1 MVAIGALCFALILLI
16 VNFFSS
22 LIEIRNISPQPYVT
36 IVNNNMSAKNKVL
49 LLKAEL
55 QRFELAPSVQALRSL
70 QIKARIY
77 KSSILQDF
85 NARRTLNVHEQ
96 YGDVTILK
104 KIVSQLEV
112 SSALIQQIT
121 LDNSQPLKIASQK
134 VDDIYVMLNSYLS
147 DFISQ
152 VQKDQLQFNQHK
164 EDIYKE
170 QFFNL
175 GIILLCTIAM
185 ILIVS
190 WLYFNQTKLSRDLT
204 ERTLNLEEA
213 RRLAEQSAIAKAR
226 FLANMSHEMRTP
238 LNAIIGLSQKEHYLA
253 SDEQVKN
260 YASLI
265 NRSGQHLLKL
275 INSVLDLS
283 KIEQGNVTLYEE
295 RFYCSELIDAA
306 KIVFVEAGK
315 EDVDVFFSH
324 QLAADYLLMADK
336 TKLLQVITNLGYNS
350 LKFTHHGHVEVNLT
364 LDSQLQSLIL
374 TVSDTGIGMSE
385 AQLGQVFNEFT
396 QADDSISRLYGG
408 TGLGLSISQS
418 LIELMGGK
426 IDVES
431 ELERGT
437 TFTVRV
443 PVMLMEQKPKVP
455 TAAAGQKV
463 RVQASNEF
471 AERLIKRELINADLY
486 DEDAEV
492 TLTYLSGRETL
503 SQEGVTN
510 CHHIVLCNATMT
522 LDQDDVFRV
531 SKPYDFFSVAN
542 AIGSMVTGITQ
553 ASATSSQSFLST
565 LRVLVVE
572 DMEINQ
578 IVAQKMLSLLNVDV
592 TMVNNGQECLDCLQD
607 QEFDVIF
614 MDIQMPV
621 MDGLETLKQITRH
634 QLAPNSAIIALTANT
649 FDSDVN
655 AYLSAGFDDVL
666 AKPFQLD
673 WMREMLEK
681 YA

>member
-55 QRFELAPSVQALRSL
+55 QRFELAPSVQSLRSL

-85 NARRTLNVHEQ
+85 NSRRTLDVHEQ
-96 YGDVTILK
+96 YGDVSILK
-104 KIVSQLEV
+104 KITSQLEV
-112 SSALIQQIT
+112 STALIQQIT
-121 LDNSQPLKIASQK
+121 LDNSQPLNIASQK

-164 EDIYKE
+164 EDIYKG

-190 WLYFNQTKLSRDLT
+190 WLYFSQTKLSRDLT
-204 ERTLNLEEA
+204 ERTLKLEEA
-213 RRLAEQSAIAKAR
+213 RQLAEQSAVAKAR

-253 SDEQVKN
+253 SEEQVKN

-283 KIEQGNVTLYEE
+283 KIEQGNVTLHEE

-306 KIVFVEAGK
+306 KTVFVEAGK

-431 ELERGT
+431 ELEKGT

-455 TAAAGQKV
+455 TAATGQKV
-463 RVQASNEF
+463 RVQASNAF

-492 TLTYLSGRETL
+492 TLTYLSGREAL
-503 SQEGVTN
+503 PNEALN
-510 CHHIVLCNATMT
+510 RHHIVLCNATMA

-542 AIGSMVTGITQ
+542 AIGSMAMGSERVSDTD
-553 ASATSSQSFLST
+553 SQSFPNS

-578 IVAQKMLSLLNVDV
+578 IVAQKMLSLLNVDA
-592 TMVNNGQECLDCLQD
+592 TIVNNGQECLDCLQN

-655 AYLSAGFDDVL
+655 SYLSAGFDDVL
-666 AKPFQLD
+666 AKPFQLE

>member
-36 IVNNNMSAKNKVL
+36 IVSNNIAAKNKLL

-55 QRFELAPSVQALRSL
+55 QRFELAPSVQSLRSL
-70 QIKARIY
+70 QIKARVY

-85 NARRTLNVHEQ
+85 NSRRTLNVHEQ

-147 DFISQ
+147 HFISQ

-164 EDIYKE
+164 EDIYKG

-190 WLYFNQTKLSRDLT
+190 WLYFSQTKLSRDLT
-204 ERTLNLEEA
+204 ERTLKLEEA
-213 RRLAEQSAIAKAR
+213 RQLAEQSAIAKAR

-306 KIVFVEAGK
+306 KTVFVEAGK

-364 LDSQLQSLIL
+364 LDSQLQRLIL

-418 LIELMGGK
+418 LVELMGGK

-431 ELERGT
+431 ELEKGT

-455 TAAAGQKV
+455 TAATGQKV

-486 DEDAEV
+486 DEDAEM
-492 TLTYLSGRETL
+492 TLTYLSGREAL
-503 SQEGVTN
+503 PNEALN
-510 CHHIVLCNATMT
+510 RHHIVLCNATMA

-542 AIGSMVTGITQ
+542 AIGSMAMGAERVPDTD
-553 ASATSSQSFLST
+553 SQSFPNS

-578 IVAQKMLSLLNVDV
+578 IVAQKMLSLLNVDA
-592 TMVNNGQECLDCLQD
+592 TIVNNGQECLDCLQN

-666 AKPFQLD
+666 AKPFQLE

>member
-55 QRFELAPSVQALRSL
+55 QRFELAPSVQSLRSL

-85 NARRTLNVHEQ
+85 NSRRTFDVHER
-96 YGDVTILK
+96 YGDVSILK
-104 KIVSQLEV
+104 KITSQLEV
-112 SSALIQQIT
+112 STALIQQVT
-121 LDNSQPLKIASQK
+121 LDNSQPLNIASQK

-164 EDIYKE
+164 EDIYKG

-190 WLYFNQTKLSRDLT
+190 WLYFSQTKLSRDLT
-204 ERTLNLEEA
+204 ERTLKLEEA
-213 RRLAEQSAIAKAR
+213 RQLAEQSAVAKAR

-253 SDEQVKN
+253 SEEQVKN

-283 KIEQGNVTLYEE
+283 KIEQGNVTLHEE
-295 RFYCSELIDAA
+295 RFYCSELIDSA
-306 KIVFVEAGK
+306 KTVFVEAGK

-324 QLAADYLLMADK
+324 QLAADYLLVADK

-408 TGLGLSISQS
+408 NGLGLSISQS

-431 ELERGT
+431 ELEKGT

-455 TAAAGQKV
+455 NAATGQKV

-492 TLTYLSGRETL
+492 TLTYLSGREAL
-503 SQEGVTN
+503 PNEALNQ
-510 CHHIVLCNATMT
+510 HHIVLCNATMA

-542 AIGSMVTGITQ
+542 AIGSMAMGAERVPDTD
-553 ASATSSQSFLST
+553 SQSFPNS

-578 IVAQKMLSLLNVDV
+578 IVAQKMLSLLNVDA
-592 TMVNNGQECLDCLQD
+592 TIVNNGQECLDCLQN

-666 AKPFQLD
+666 AKPFQLE

>member
-36 IVNNNMSAKNKVL
+36 IVSNNIAAKNKLL

-55 QRFELAPSVQALRSL
+55 QRFELAPSVQSLRSL
-70 QIKARIY
+70 QIKARVY

-85 NARRTLNVHEQ
+85 NSRRTLNVHEQ

-121 LDNSQPLKIASQK
+121 LDNSQPLNIASQK

-152 VQKDQLQFNQHK
+152 LQKDQLQFNQHK
-164 EDIYKE
+164 EDIYKG

-190 WLYFNQTKLSRDLT
+190 WLYFSQAKLSRDLT
-204 ERTLNLEEA
+204 ERTLKLEEA
-213 RRLAEQSAIAKAR
+213 RQLAEQSAIAKAR

-306 KIVFVEAGK
+306 KTVFVEAGK

-364 LDSQLQSLIL
+364 LDSQLQRLIL

-385 AQLGQVFNEFT
+385 SQLGQVFNEFT

-418 LIELMGGK
+418 LVELMGGK

-431 ELERGT
+431 ELEKGT

-455 TAAAGQKV
+455 TAATGQKV

-486 DEDAEV
+486 DEDAEM
-492 TLTYLSGRETL
+492 TLTYLSGREAL
-503 SQEGVTN
+503 ANEALN
-510 CHHIVLCNATMT
+510 RHHIVLCNATMA

-542 AIGSMVTGITQ
+542 AIGSMAMGAERVPDTD
-553 ASATSSQSFLST
+553 SQSFPNS

-578 IVAQKMLSLLNVDV
+578 IVAQKMLSLLNVDA
-592 TMVNNGQECLDCLQD
+592 TIVNNGQECLDCLQN

-666 AKPFQLD
+666 AKPFQLE

>member
-55 QRFELAPSVQALRSL
+55 QRFELAPSVQSLRSL

-85 NARRTLNVHEQ
+85 NSRRTFDVHER
-96 YGDVTILK
+96 YGDVSILK
-104 KIVSQLEV
+104 KITSQLEV
-112 SSALIQQIT
+112 STALIQQVT
-121 LDNSQPLKIASQK
+121 LDNSQPLNIASQK

-164 EDIYKE
+164 EDIYKG

-190 WLYFNQTKLSRDLT
+190 WLYFSQTKLSRDLT
-204 ERTLNLEEA
+204 ERTLKLEEA
-213 RRLAEQSAIAKAR
+213 RQLAEQSAVAKAR

-253 SDEQVKN
+253 SEEQVKN

-283 KIEQGNVTLYEE
+283 KIEQGNVTLHEE
-295 RFYCSELIDAA
+295 RFYCSELIDSA
-306 KIVFVEAGK
+306 KTVFVEAGK

-324 QLAADYLLMADK
+324 QLAADYLLVADK

-431 ELERGT
+431 ELEKGT

-455 TAAAGQKV
+455 NAATGQKV

-492 TLTYLSGRETL
+492 TLTYLSGREAL
-503 SQEGVTN
+503 PNEALNQ
-510 CHHIVLCNATMT
+510 HHIVLCNATMA

-542 AIGSMVTGITQ
+542 AIGSMAMGAERVPDTD
-553 ASATSSQSFLST
+553 SQSFPNS

-578 IVAQKMLSLLNVDV
+578 IVAQKMLSLLNVDA
-592 TMVNNGQECLDCLQD
+592 TIVNNGQECLDCLQN

-666 AKPFQLD
+666 AKPFQLE

>member
-55 QRFELAPSVQALRSL
+55 QRFELAPSVQSLRSL

-85 NARRTLNVHEQ
+85 NSRRTLDVHEQ
-96 YGDVTILK
+96 YGDVSILK
-104 KIVSQLEV
+104 KITSQLEV
-112 SSALIQQIT
+112 STALIQQVT
-121 LDNSQPLKIASQK
+121 LDNSQPLNIASQK

-164 EDIYKE
+164 EDIYKG

-190 WLYFNQTKLSRDLT
+190 WLYFSQTKLSRDLT
-204 ERTLNLEEA
+204 ERTLKLEEA
-213 RRLAEQSAIAKAR
+213 RQLAEQSAVAKAR

-253 SDEQVKN
+253 SEEQVKN

-283 KIEQGNVTLYEE
+283 KIEQGNVTLHEE
-295 RFYCSELIDAA
+295 RFYCSELIDSA
-306 KIVFVEAGK
+306 KTVFVEAGK

-324 QLAADYLLMADK
+324 QLAADYLLVADK

-431 ELERGT
+431 ELEKGT

-455 TAAAGQKV
+455 NAATGQKV

-492 TLTYLSGRETL
+492 TLTYLSGREAL
-503 SQEGVTN
+503 PNEALNQ
-510 CHHIVLCNATMT
+510 HHIVLCNATMA

-542 AIGSMVTGITQ
+542 AIGSMAMGAERVPDTD
-553 ASATSSQSFLST
+553 SQSFPNS

-578 IVAQKMLSLLNVDV
+578 IVAQKMLSLLNVDA
-592 TMVNNGQECLDCLQD
+592 TIVNNGQECLDCLQN

-666 AKPFQLD
+666 AKPFQLE

>member
-36 IVNNNMSAKNKVL
+36 IVSNNIAAKNKLL

-55 QRFELAPSVQALRSL
+55 QRFELAPSVQSLRSL
-70 QIKARIY
+70 QIKARVY

-85 NARRTLNVHEQ
+85 NSRRTLDVHEQ

-121 LDNSQPLKIASQK
+121 LDNSQPLKISSQK

-152 VQKDQLQFNQHK
+152 LQKDQLQFNQHK
-164 EDIYKE
+164 EDIYKG

-190 WLYFNQTKLSRDLT
+190 WLYFSQAKLSRDLT
-204 ERTLNLEEA
+204 ERTLKLEEA
-213 RRLAEQSAIAKAR
+213 RQLAEQSAIAKAR

-306 KIVFVEAGK
+306 KTVFVEAGK

-385 AQLGQVFNEFT
+385 SQLGQVFNEFT

-418 LIELMGGK
+418 LVELMGGK

-431 ELERGT
+431 ELEKGT

-455 TAAAGQKV
+455 TAATGQKV

-492 TLTYLSGRETL
+492 TLTYLSGREAL
-503 SQEGVTN
+503 PNEALN
-510 CHHIVLCNATMT
+510 RHHIVLCNATMA

-542 AIGSMVTGITQ
+542 AIGSMAMGAERVPDTD
-553 ASATSSQSFLST
+553 SQSFPNS

-578 IVAQKMLSLLNVDV
+578 IVAQKMLSLLNVDA
-592 TMVNNGQECLDCLQD
+592 TIVNNGQECLDCLQN

-634 QLAPNSAIIALTANT
+634 QLAPNSVIIALTANT

-666 AKPFQLD
+666 AKPFQLE

>member
-36 IVNNNMSAKNKVL
+36 IVSNNIAAKNKLL

-55 QRFELAPSVQALRSL
+55 QRFELVPSVQSLRSL
-70 QIKARIY
+70 QIKARVY

-85 NARRTLNVHEQ
+85 NSRRTLNVHEQ

-164 EDIYKE
+164 EDIYKG

-190 WLYFNQTKLSRDLT
+190 WLYFSQTKLSRDLT
-204 ERTLNLEEA
+204 ERTLKLEEA
-213 RRLAEQSAIAKAR
+213 RQLAEQSAIAKAR

-306 KIVFVEAGK
+306 KTVFVEAGK

-431 ELERGT
+431 ELEKGT

-455 TAAAGQKV
+455 TAATGQKV

-492 TLTYLSGRETL
+492 TLTYLSGREAL
-503 SQEGVTN
+503 PNEALN
-510 CHHIVLCNATMT
+510 RHHIVLCNATMA
-522 LDQDDVFRV
+522 LDQDEVFRV

-542 AIGSMVTGITQ
+542 AIGSMAMGSERVPDTE
-553 ASATSSQSFLST
+553 SQSFPNS

-592 TMVNNGQECLDCLQD
+592 TIVNNGQECLDCLQN

-666 AKPFQLD
+666 AKPFQLE

>member
-36 IVNNNMSAKNKVL
+36 IVSNNIAAKNKLL

-55 QRFELAPSVQALRSL
+55 QRFELAPSVQSLRSL
-70 QIKARIY
+70 QIKARVY

-85 NARRTLNVHEQ
+85 NSRRTLNVHEQ

-134 VDDIYVMLNSYLS
+134 VDDIYMMLNSYLS

-164 EDIYKE
+164 EDIYKG

-190 WLYFNQTKLSRDLT
+190 WLYFSQTKLSRDLT
-204 ERTLNLEEA
+204 ERTLKLEEA
-213 RRLAEQSAIAKAR
+213 RQLAEQSAIAKAR

-306 KIVFVEAGK
+306 KTVFVEAGK

-364 LDSQLQSLIL
+364 LDSQLQRLIL

-385 AQLGQVFNEFT
+385 SQLGQVFNEFT

-418 LIELMGGK
+418 LVELMGGK

-431 ELERGT
+431 ELEKGT

-455 TAAAGQKV
+455 TAATGQKV
-463 RVQASNEF
+463 RVQASNAF
-471 AERLIKRELINADLY
+471 AERLIKRESINADLY
-486 DEDAEV
+486 DEDAEM
-492 TLTYLSGRETL
+492 TLTYLSGREAL
-503 SQEGVTN
+503 PNEALN
-510 CHHIVLCNATMT
+510 RHHIVLCNATMA

-542 AIGSMVTGITQ
+542 AIGSMAMGAERVPDTD
-553 ASATSSQSFLST
+553 SQSFPNS

-578 IVAQKMLSLLNVDV
+578 IVAQKMLSLLNVDA
-592 TMVNNGQECLDCLQD
+592 TIVNNGQECLDCLQN

-666 AKPFQLD
+666 AKPFQLE

>member
-36 IVNNNMSAKNKVL
+36 IVSNNIAAKNKLL

-55 QRFELAPSVQALRSL
+55 QRFELAPSVQSLRSL
-70 QIKARIY
+70 QIKARVY

-85 NARRTLNVHEQ
+85 NSRRTLDVHEQ

-121 LDNSQPLKIASQK
+121 LDNSQPLKISSQK

-164 EDIYKE
+164 EDIYKG

-190 WLYFNQTKLSRDLT
+190 WLYFSQTKLSRDLT
-204 ERTLNLEEA
+204 ERTLKLEEA
-213 RRLAEQSAIAKAR
+213 RQLAEQSAIAKAR

-306 KIVFVEAGK
+306 KTVFVEAGK

-364 LDSQLQSLIL
+364 LDSQLQRLIL

-418 LIELMGGK
+418 LVELMGGK

-431 ELERGT
+431 ELEKGT

-455 TAAAGQKV
+455 TAATGQKV

-486 DEDAEV
+486 DEDAEM
-492 TLTYLSGRETL
+492 TLTYLSGREAL
-503 SQEGVTN
+503 PNEALN
-510 CHHIVLCNATMT
+510 RHHIVLCNATMA

-542 AIGSMVTGITQ
+542 AIGSMAMGAERVPDTD
-553 ASATSSQSFLST
+553 SQSFPNS

-578 IVAQKMLSLLNVDV
+578 IVAQKMLSLLNVDA
-592 TMVNNGQECLDCLQD
+592 TIVNNGQECLDCLQN

-666 AKPFQLD
+666 AKPFQLE

>member
-36 IVNNNMSAKNKVL
+36 IVSNNIAAKNKLL

-55 QRFELAPSVQALRSL
+55 QRFELAPSVQSLRSL
-70 QIKARIY
+70 QIKARVY

-85 NARRTLNVHEQ
+85 NSRRTLNVHEQ

-134 VDDIYVMLNSYLS
+134 VDDIYMMLNSYLS

-152 VQKDQLQFNQHK
+152 LQKDQLQFNQHK
-164 EDIYKE
+164 EDIYKG

-190 WLYFNQTKLSRDLT
+190 WLYFSQTKLSRDLT
-204 ERTLNLEEA
+204 ERTLKLEEA
-213 RRLAEQSAIAKAR
+213 RQLAEQSAIAKAR

-306 KIVFVEAGK
+306 KTVFVEAGK

-431 ELERGT
+431 ELEKGT
-437 TFTVRV
+437 IFTVRV

-455 TAAAGQKV
+455 TAATGQKV

-486 DEDAEV
+486 DEDAEM
-492 TLTYLSGRETL
+492 TLTYLSGREAL
-503 SQEGVTN
+503 PNEALN
-510 CHHIVLCNATMT
+510 RHHIVLCNATMA

-542 AIGSMVTGITQ
+542 AIGSMAMGAERVPDTD
-553 ASATSSQSFLST
+553 SQSFPNS

-578 IVAQKMLSLLNVDV
+578 IVAQKMLSLLNVDA
-592 TMVNNGQECLDCLQD
+592 TIVNNGQECLDCLQN

-649 FDSDVN
+649 FDCDVN

-666 AKPFQLD
+666 AKPFQLE